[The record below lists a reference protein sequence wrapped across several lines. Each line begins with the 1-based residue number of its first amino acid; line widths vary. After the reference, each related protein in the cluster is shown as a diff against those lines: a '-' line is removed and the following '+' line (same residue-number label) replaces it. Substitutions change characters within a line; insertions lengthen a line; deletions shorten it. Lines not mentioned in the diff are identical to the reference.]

1 MYICIYVYVYTI
13 VCINHVKRVLNT
25 LVEQNIYIYNY
36 NSQIKL
42 TQVSNY

>member
-1 MYICIYVYVYTI
+1 MCQSCKESAQYT
-13 VCINHVKRVLNT
+13 CRA
-25 LVEQNIYIYNY
+25 IYIYVDNY

>member
-1 MYICIYVYVYTI
+1 MYQSCKESAQYT
-13 VCINHVKRVLNT
+13 CLNT
-25 LVEQNIYIYNY
+25 LVEQNIYNY